1 MTKRIAVGLALIMMG
16 SVCFAQDEAQV
27 DPNSMLKI
35 PKYEQLYKVKVWRTI
50 NLKEKQNKGFYAKNN
65 EITKLILKA
74 VESGE
79 LTDFYEADLT
89 TKIPKDK
96 FVSSLL
102 SKEGVVFPPWVPT
115 QDYPI
120 GEKASFNGVNYE
132 ASDDQDAITPDKDR
146 NNKLWKRTGKGKTA
160 YPAWSAEKAYARGE
174 KVVFD
179 GTNYEAVAEVPVVNP
194 SVDKDHWTASPEG
207 KPIKVN
213 PADISKLTLVE
224 NVIFDKRR
232 SRLYYDILA
241 IELKA
246 YILLDPNTPSPE
258 HDPAQGS
265 FKSLGWI
272 WYKDLEKVFRAPEH
286 AGDAIWF
293 NRQNMAEKRNYGDA
307 FLLRLF
313 HATIDKV
320 ENPDDETIFETYNN
334 NRRPYK
340 EAVFATEWEEMRL
353 MEKEH
358 NLWEY

>member
-1 MTKRIAVGLALIMMG
+1 MTKRILVGLALMMTG
-16 SVCFAQDEAQV
+16 SFCFAQDEAQV

-35 PKYEQLYKVKVWRTI
+35 PKYEQMYKIKVWRTI
-50 NLKEKQNKGFYAKNN
+50 NLKEKQNKGFYAKNAQ
-65 EITKLILKA
+65 ITKLILKA

-79 LTDFYEADLT
+79 ITDFYEADLT
-89 TKIPKDK
+89 TKIPKEK
-96 FVSSLL
+96 FMSSLL
-102 SKEGVVFPPWVPT
+102 SKEGVVFTPWVPT
-115 QDYPI
+115 QDYPQ
-120 GEKASFNGVNYE
+120 GDKASFNGVNYE

-146 NNKLWKRTGKGKTA
+146 SNKFWKKAPKGKTP
-160 YPAWSAEKAYARGE
+160 YPAWSAEKAYNRGE
-174 KVVFD
+174 RVVFD
-179 GTNYEAVAEVPVVNP
+179 GANYEAVDAIAVINP
-194 SVDKDHWTASPEG
+194 STDKDHWTASPEG

-213 PADISKLTLVE
+213 PEDISKLTLVE

-246 YILLDPNTPSPE
+246 YILLDPTTPSPE
-258 HDPAQGS
+258 HDPSQGS

-272 WYKDLEKVFRAPEH
+272 WYKDLEAVFRKPEH
-286 AGDAIWF
+286 SGDAIWF
-293 NRQNMAEKRNYGDA
+293 NRYNMAEKRNYGDA